1 MFFFPMGNLKACH
14 DQISIKTQSR
24 PDSPNHNLV
33 DGYAL
38 PGTVTSFKMN
48 VVMNSLQVVQ
58 INYLILTE
66 YELILNSCVSPNSEY
81 NKHSFFIWY
90 YLILFDFGTK
100 NWIKKQLSNEKK
112 WFIAFFLTGAE
123 LNARVKS
130 MWSATFES
138 IKFDCLN

>member
-48 VVMNSLQVVQ
+48 VVMNFTASSADKLS
-58 INYLILTE
+58 YLNRI
-66 YELILNSCVSPNSEY
+66 
-81 NKHSFFIWY
+81 
-90 YLILFDFGTK
+90 
-100 NWIKKQLSNEKK
+100 
-112 WFIAFFLTGAE
+112 
-123 LNARVKS
+123 
-130 MWSATFES
+130 
-138 IKFDCLN
+138 